1 MHPFSAIGRAS
12 QPVTTRKPHSASS
25 PNSGTYCFWAPLCP
39 ESQRCGLRLGGS
51 DRFELNSSRTG
62 LCHPGKPSATVM
74 LRYLLTN
81 EVLRTV
87 PFKAT
92 CQMIEK
98 PQPRQLILSAESLG
112 TPAFPCAQS
121 RSLSITTMR
130 SITTGRFGRTAR
142 FAVHLS
148 PHSAPMHAGFRF
160 ASSLPRAPQAKPLPP
175 LRTQPP

>member
-25 PNSGTYCFWAPLCP
+25 SNSGTYCFWVPLRP

-51 DRFELNSSRTG
+51 DRFELNSPRTG
-62 LCHPGKPSATVM
+62 LCYPGKPSATVM
-74 LRYLLTN
+74 LRYPLTN
-81 EVLRTV
+81 ELLRTV
-87 PFKAT
+87 RFKAT

-98 PQPRQLILSAESLG
+98 PQLRQLTLSAESLG

-121 RSLSITTMR
+121 RSLSITTMC
-130 SITTGRFGRTAR
+130 SITTGHFGRTAR

-160 ASSLPRAPQAKPLPP
+160 ASSLPRAP
-175 LRTQPP
+175 